1 MEIVLIILI
10 NAVLQYLLGSVALW
24 AANTLFALGI
34 AYTFTNTCAAGVLLA
49 TVRVTAST
57 STSRRS

>member
-1 MEIVLIILI
+1 MEIVLLLLI
-10 NAVLQYLLGSVALW
+10 NGVLQYLLGSVALW

-34 AYTFTNTCAAGVLLA
+34 AYTFTNFCAAGVLMA
-49 TVRVTAST
+49 TVRMTVSA